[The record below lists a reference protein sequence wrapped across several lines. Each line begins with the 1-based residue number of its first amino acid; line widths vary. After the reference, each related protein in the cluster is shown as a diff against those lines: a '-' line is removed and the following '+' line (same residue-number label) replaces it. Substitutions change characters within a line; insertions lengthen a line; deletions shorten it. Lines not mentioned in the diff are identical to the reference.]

1 MSCTKD
7 GSTFKKRILIHVA
20 SLILIY
26 ADNVISKD
34 CRTGQKLRVNIQGDK
49 ICCITVKC
57 EKSQQFRYCHID
69 GESDICKN
77 CTNNSYTNDPID
89 TSQWPY
95 HDEEQYQ
102 SEPDVCVSPPSCEAD
117 GVVLV
122 GRECV
127 CNLNGGYWGTD
138 QHNCQLDKKN
148 CRRAGV
154 QLTLEGNCDPCPGD
168 TFKQEDDK
176 YRQCINKTVCKSDER
191 EISSGSSTT
200 DRKCEK
206 RPTERPP
213 ITTAPPDIDL
223 HV

>member
-1 MSCTKD
+1 
-7 GSTFKKRILIHVA
+7 
-20 SLILIY
+20 
-26 ADNVISKD
+26 NVISKD

-154 QLTLEGNCDPCPGD
+154 QLTLEDDYRMVNVILIHAKTEIYHKSHVGKCTGSIKSPKK
-168 TFKQEDDK
+168 KQK
-176 YRQCINKTVCKSDER
+176 KS
-191 EISSGSSTT
+191 
-200 DRKCEK
+200 
-206 RPTERPP
+206 
-213 ITTAPPDIDL
+213 
-223 HV
+223 